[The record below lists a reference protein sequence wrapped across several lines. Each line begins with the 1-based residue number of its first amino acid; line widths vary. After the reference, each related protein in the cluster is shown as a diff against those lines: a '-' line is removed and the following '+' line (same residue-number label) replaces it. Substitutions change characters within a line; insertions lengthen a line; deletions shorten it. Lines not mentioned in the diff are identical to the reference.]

1 MPKPSKPATESKAS
15 KAPKSEDIA
24 LVCGRTDD
32 GKGLHVLRKRGPNLE
47 AGVVQPLEEGKPIH
61 GELVTLRQRGE
72 TPLCDIEV
80 HYATPAAKAAA
91 ESAAKSSPRLSPGS
105 SANPG
110 AANAASSS
118 DDETRGHPAQ
128 VASDSYRK
136 NWDTIWNRKAP
147 KKNLL
152 N

>member
-1 MPKPSKPATESKAS
+1 MPKPSKPATEPKAS

-24 LVCGRTDD
+24 FVCGRTDD

-80 HYATPAAKAAA
+80 HYATPASKAAA
-91 ESAAKSSPRLSPGS
+91 GAKVSARLLPGS
-105 SANPG
+105 SATPG
-110 AANAASSS
+110 ATTNASSS

>member
-1 MPKPSKPATESKAS
+1 MPKLSKPTADAPALKAAQS
-15 KAPKSEDIA
+15 DDVA

-32 GKGLHVLRKRGPNLE
+32 GKGLHVVRKRGAKLE

-61 GELVTLRQRGE
+61 GELVTLRQRGQ
-72 TPLCDIEV
+72 TPICDVEV
-80 HYATPAAKAAA
+80 HYASPTAS
-91 ESAAKSSPRLSPGS
+91 SAAGTTTGS
-105 SANPG
+105 ARSAGSTATAKPT
-110 AANAASSS
+110 ANTATS
-118 DDETRGHPAQ
+118 DAETRGHPAQ

-136 NWDTIWNRKAP
+136 NWDTIWKSKAP